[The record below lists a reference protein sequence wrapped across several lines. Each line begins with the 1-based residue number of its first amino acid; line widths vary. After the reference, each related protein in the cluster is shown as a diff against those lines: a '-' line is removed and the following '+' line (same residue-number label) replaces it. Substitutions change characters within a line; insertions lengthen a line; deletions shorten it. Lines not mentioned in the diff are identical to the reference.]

1 MINQPIENEELM
13 TVLCVDDEVNIL
25 KSMKRLLYK
34 KKYQL
39 LLAESGAAALDIM
52 QQHDVHVII
61 SDMKMPG
68 MSGAQLL
75 EKVATSSPHIYRILL
90 TGYAD
95 ADSMSDAV
103 DKAKVDHFLQ
113 KPWNNEEIIN
123 VIEQGLQNV
132 KSIYSK
138 V

>member
-1 MINQPIENEELM
+1 MINNKSIENEELM

-39 LLAESGAAALDIM
+39 LLAENGADALDIIK
-52 QQHDVHVII
+52 QHDVRVII

-75 EKVATSSPHIYRILL
+75 EKVAISSPYIYRILL

-95 ADSMSDAV
+95 TDSMIDAV
-103 DKAKVDHFLQ
+103 DKARVDLFLQ
-113 KPWNNEEIIN
+113 KPWNNEELIN
-123 VIEQGLQNV
+123 AIDEGLRSA
-132 KSIYSK
+132 KP
-138 V
+138 